1 MSKVKYGLKNVYYAL
16 ATIGNDG
23 TATYAAP
30 VAIPGAVSISLEPSG
45 ENTPFYA
52 DDSVYFT
59 APGATGYSGD
69 LTIALIPD
77 SFRKDCLGEDDS
89 VENVLIETS
98 DAAPKP
104 FALLFEF
111 TTDQKA
117 QKHVLYNCTAKR
129 PTLASNTKGET
140 TEVQT
145 EALAITASS
154 IFNAALEANIVKAKA
169 ENGAAAYSTWYTS
182 VFQPTSETTT

>member
-1 MSKVKYGLKNVYYAL
+1 MSKVKFGLKNVHYAL
-16 ATIGNDG
+16 ATIADDG
-23 TATYAAP
+23 TATYGDP
-30 VAIPGAVSISLEPSG
+30 VRIPGAVSLSMEASG

-59 APGATGYSGD
+59 APGAMGYSGD

-77 SFRKDCLGEDDS
+77 SFRKDCLGEDGS
-89 VENVLIETS
+89 VEGVLIETS
-98 DAAPKP
+98 DTTPKP

-111 TTDQKA
+111 TTDEKA

-129 PTLASNTKGET
+129 PAIASQTKGES

-145 EALAITASS
+145 EALTLTASS
-154 IFNAALEANIVKAKA
+154 IFNAALDKSIVKAKA
-169 ENGAAAYSTWYTS
+169 DESASAYSNWYTA
-182 VFQPTSETTT
+182 VFQPESESV

>member
-1 MSKVKYGLKNVYYAL
+1 MSKVKFGLKNVYYAL
-16 ATIGNDG
+16 ATIGSDG
-23 TATYAAP
+23 TATYDTP
-30 VAIPGAVSISLEPSG
+30 VRIPGAVSLSMEAAG

-59 APGATGYSGD
+59 AGGATGYTGD
-69 LTIALIPD
+69 LTIALVPD

-89 VENVLIETS
+89 VTGVLVETS
-98 DAAPKP
+98 DATPQP

-111 TTDQKA
+111 TTDEYA

-129 PTLASNTKGET
+129 PAIGSNTKGET

-145 EALAITASS
+145 EVLTLTAST
-154 IFNAALEANIVKAKA
+154 IYNAALEKNIVKAKA
-169 ENGAAAYSTWYTS
+169 DNTATAYSTWYTS
-182 VFQPTSETTT
+182 VFQPESESI